1 MLNMVTILRVWSLT
15 TLAVVVLGPATIRAS
30 DSNSDNSAFFERRVR
45 PLLARHCY
53 SCHGSKKQ
61 EGGLRLD
68 SADSLARGGDRGPVV
83 VPGKPRTSLLLTAV
97 ERLGELK
104 MPPTRPLSKGEI
116 AIFRR
121 WIVGGAHWPSP
132 TPGTIAPRPGE
143 RLRHASLWSLQPVST
158 PTLPAVADTRWCE
171 TPVDQFIRSRLDQV
185 GLKPTETLSRSPL
198 LRRLT
203 LDLCGLPPTP
213 DSIERFIHD
222 VSPDAYAR
230 VVDRLLASP
239 AYGERWGRHWLD
251 VVRYCDSRD
260 ARHTGQAY
268 DVNEAWRYRD
278 WVVDALNKDL
288 PYDAFVRQQIAGDC
302 LPASGSLEDAAR
314 GLVATGMLVIGEW
327 GSGDADAKKMYADI
341 VDDQIHVV
349 TQAFL
354 GVSLSCARCHDH
366 KFDPFTTRDYYAM
379 AGIFF
384 STQIATPRTDAPLM
398 RVPLLTSQGR
408 ERRKELQAKVAGID
422 GQLNALEEMR
432 RTVLRTRI
440 VPHTSRYL
448 QAAWVLEQRR
458 FQQIEQPIDVETIAT
473 LARDRELDPVVL
485 AGWDRALGER
495 VDQGALLAV
504 AQPDSSVPGVFCWKT
519 EAVQPLFLVNT
530 NAREVRVPG
539 RMAPHSV
546 AVHPTPTQG
555 VAVAWRSPMEGP
567 VRVRGQIRDVHD
579 GGNGVEWSLE
589 LSRGIDVTTLQS
601 GAIARG
607 GMAVVDNGSAPIAM
621 HVGDRLRLIIS
632 AKANDHV
639 CDLTRLELGIE
650 EIAAPQ
656 RVWRLEEDVMK
667 TPGQGNPHD
676 DGQGNRGVWQFLH
689 MARRNGT
696 ERPAFRA
703 LEPWF
708 AAVAAL
714 DADRVAAAST
724 AIEQKLLKVAAEGPE
739 TKSLLSWLVAPEG
752 LLRKNDQVALSAQG
766 VVQREALLAKRS
778 ALQKQLP
785 PVEMAL
791 AAREGGV
798 PATTHAGFQ
807 DVRVHVRGDYN
818 RLGDLVPRGFPEIL
832 VDSARPAI
840 TKGSGRVELARWI
853 TEKTNPLTSRVIANR
868 IWLYHFG
875 AALVRTPGDFGNQG
889 SPPTHPLLLDWL
901 ARRLVATGWSI
912 KALHR
917 HIVLSAT
924 YRQGAGTANSDSD
937 RKSRQLDPDNRWWAR
952 VESRRLEAE
961 AIRDTLLAVA
971 GVLDRRMGGPSA
983 ARYPGGY
990 SRTERKTAVFSSRR
1004 RALYLMTIRGESSDG
1019 PFVLD
1024 AADPNRI
1031 VHRRTVSTTA
1041 PQALLLMNDPF
1052 IRNLAEALSD
1062 RIREPSRGDAAT
1074 RVTQLYYLLY
1084 GRPPRPR
1091 EVAAALAFLGTTGT
1105 DRGRWDNYCHALMCT
1120 NELIYRN

>member
-1 MLNMVTILRVWSLT
+1 MLNVVSIPRFWSLA
-15 TLAVVVLGPATIRAS
+15 TLAVVLLGAAPCHAS
-30 DSNSDNSAFFERRVR
+30 DSTAFFERRVR

-53 SCHGSKKQ
+53 SCHGPRKQ
-61 EGGLRLD
+61 EGGLRVD
-68 SADSLARGGDRGPVV
+68 SAESLARGGDRGPAV
-83 VPGKPRTSLLLTAV
+83 VPGRPGASLLLTAI
-97 ERLGELK
+97 ERRGELK
-104 MPPTRPLSKGEI
+104 MPPTRPLSKAEKGILKQWI
-116 AIFRR
+116 AS
-121 WIVGGAHWPSP
+121 GARWPSG
-132 TPGTIAPRPGE
+132 TPATISQDRGE
-143 RLRHASLWSLQPVST
+143 RLRHAALWSLQPVASS
-158 PTLPAVADTRWCE
+158 TLPAVADVHWCE
-171 TPVDQFIRSRLDQV
+171 TPVDHFIRSRLDQV
-185 GLKPTETLSRSPL
+185 GLKPTETLSRRPL

-203 LDLCGLPPTP
+203 LDLNGLPPTP
-213 DSIERFIHD
+213 DNLNRFVHD
-222 VSPDAYAR
+222 VSPDAYSR

-239 AYGERWGRHWLD
+239 SYGERWGRHWLD

-260 ARHTGQAY
+260 ARHTGQPY

-278 WVVDALNKDL
+278 WVVDAFNQDL

-302 LPASGSLEDAAR
+302 LPTSASLEDAAR

-327 GSGDADAKKMYADI
+327 GSGDADAKKMYTDI

-398 RVPLLTSQGR
+398 RQPLLTSQGR
-408 ERRKELQAKVAGID
+408 GLRRRLQADVAGID
-422 GQLNALEEMR
+422 GQLAALEEMR
-432 RTVLRTRI
+432 RSVLRARL
-440 VPHTSRYL
+440 VPHTARYL
-448 QAAWVLEQRR
+448 QAAWELEQRR
-458 FQQIEQPIDVETIAT
+458 FQQIEQPIDADSIAT
-473 LARDRELDPVVL
+473 LASTRDLDPVVL

-495 VDQGALLAV
+495 IDQGALLTV
-504 AQPDSSVPGVFCWKT
+504 AEPDSSVPGVFCWKT
-519 EAVQPLFLVNT
+519 EAVQPLFLINT

-546 AVHPTPTQG
+546 AVHPTPTHG

-567 VRVRGQIRDVHD
+567 VRVSARIRDVHD

-589 LSRGIDVTTLQS
+589 LSRGIDATTLQS
-601 GAIARG
+601 GAIGRG
-607 GMAVVDNGSAPIAM
+607 GMAVLDNASAPLVM
-621 HVGDRLRLIIS
+621 RVGDRLRLIIS
-632 AKANDHV
+632 ARANDHV
-639 CDLTRLELGIE
+639 CDLTRLQLEIE
-650 EIAAPQ
+650 EISPPG
-656 RVWRLEEDVMK
+656 RVWRLEEDVVKM
-667 TPGQGNPHD
+667 PGQGNPHD
-676 DGQGNRGVWQFLH
+676 DAQGNRSVWQFLH

-696 ERPAFRA
+696 QRPAFRA

-708 AAVAAL
+708 AAVATL

-724 AIEQKLLKVAAEGPE
+724 AIEQELLTVAEEGPA
-739 TKSLLSWLVAPEG
+739 TKALLSWLVAADG
-752 LLRKNDQVALSAQG
+752 LLRKDDQVALSTQG
-766 VVQREALLAKRS
+766 VVKRKALLAKR
-778 ALQKQLP
+778 AAIQKQLP
-785 PVEMAL
+785 PVAMAL

-807 DVRVHVRGDYN
+807 DARVHVRGDYN
-818 RLGDLVPRGFPEIL
+818 RLGERVPRGFPQIL
-832 VDSARPAI
+832 VGSNRPAI
-840 TKGSGRVELARWI
+840 NEGSGRVELAQWI
-853 TEKTNPLTSRVIANR
+853 TEKTNPLTPRVIANR

-917 HIVLSAT
+917 QIVLSAT
-924 YRQGAGTANSDSD
+924 YRQGAGTAESDSD
-937 RKSRQLDPDNRWWAR
+937 RKSRQLDPDNQWWAR

-990 SRTERKTAVFSSRR
+990 SRTERKTAVFTSRR
-1004 RALYLMTIRGESSDG
+1004 RALYVMTIRGESSDG

-1024 AADPNRI
+1024 AADPNRV
-1031 VHRRTVSTTA
+1031 VHRRAVSTTA

-1052 IRNLAEALSD
+1052 IRSLAEALSR
-1062 RIREPSRGDAAT
+1062 RIRNSAVRDATA
-1074 RVTQLYYLLY
+1074 RVTQLYYLLF

-1091 EVAAALAFLGTTGT
+1091 EVAAALSFLATTGT
-1105 DRGRWDNYCHALMCT
+1105 DRRRWDNYCHALMCT